1 MSTSSATFD
10 TLTGRLCDFCRY
22 ELPLPW
28 PDSYRKKQWH
38 AGLSRWQKCAY
49 SLWLGGSLLSVA
61 HLFFVVQEE
70 VVYASSIETILWT
83 ASYRDP
89 HSHWV
94 LNNFCLIL
102 AHFFVLCPMHGLWVQ
117 LPARVEV
124 KKVKFVGLWNL
135 VFSFYMFALVVV
147 LRLTAFVFGVWLWC
161 VVNII
166 FFAFFVSGIVDF
178 GRVSSARNIS

>member
-1 MSTSSATFD
+1 MSTSSAIFV

-38 AGLSRWQKCAY
+38 AGLSRWQKRAY

-61 HLFFVVQEE
+61 HFFFVVQEE
-70 VVYASSIETILWT
+70 VVYASSIETVLWT
-83 ASYRDP
+83 VSYRDP
-89 HSHWV
+89 HSHRV

-102 AHFFVLCPMHGLWVQ
+102 AHFFLLWVQ

-124 KKVKFVGLWNL
+124 KKVKFVGLWKL
-135 VFSFYMFALVVV
+135 LYSIYMFALVVV

-161 VVNII
+161 VVNIVF

-178 GRVSSARNIS
+178 ERVSSARNIS